1 MYEEGGS
8 EMKNISRIAVRG
20 SIFLL
25 VYRVWRSTPFPTSVW
40 LGIPLLLGMLI
51 VPVFSAQRTLVD
63 LFMGGSAGRL
73 WTEMLLLAWPPLAVF
88 TGVSMLRA
96 ALSALYNITDARF
109 RDRATMQIQ
118 AEVHQKAV
126 SVPLERMEQ
135 AEYYDQ
141 LQRAKGVAGT
151 DLFGVLQNVIAFLRL
166 LFEFIGLFIVTWLA
180 HPIIGALLVGLFSLS
195 FAVRLESDIV
205 VRRLNRDLTQSGRQS
220 DYLREALTKPETV
233 KEMRIFGSMDH
244 LIDKWSGIMRDSLAL
259 RMGARRREIKR
270 GIFVSSVQI
279 IGLIG
284 AVAWMVLQMKSGGFT
299 AGTFVIVF
307 LAMRQAYSISSRM
320 AHPIGKIYIQSS
332 KVYDLVEF
340 LRENQESGKGEADS
354 TVDQSDKEF
363 IQGAYQSLKENGRIV
378 FDNVNYRYAN
388 AVEPALSNICL
399 TLNPGETIALVGEN
413 GAGKSTL
420 VRLLLGLYSPTAGRI
435 TWDGADYKHLDPELL
450 RRSISAVFQDFVRYE
465 TTLRDNIGFGLPD
478 HIRDDTAIRR
488 ALQASGAA
496 YLEGLSGGLDANIGL
511 LSAGGREL
519 SGGQWQR
526 LAIAR
531 AAMRDTQLLVLDEPT
546 AALDPQHETELYHSF
561 REMAEGKTVLFV
573 SHRLGWARFA
583 NRIVVLKD
591 GQIIEEGSHER
602 LMAANGAYAAMFQA
616 QAQWYRGA

>member
-1 MYEEGGS
+1 MD
-8 EMKNISRIAVRG
+8 NNSRSAVRG

-25 VYRVWRSTPFPTSVW
+25 AYRIWRSMPVLLPVW
-40 LGIPLLLGMLI
+40 LGIPLLLGVLI
-51 VPVFSAQRTLVD
+51 VPVFSAQRALVD
-63 LFMGGSAGRL
+63 LFMGGRAGREWAEL
-73 WTEMLLLAWPPLAVF
+73 LLLAWSPLAVI
-88 TGVSMLRA
+88 TGISLLRA
-96 ALSALYNITDARF
+96 ALSALHNVVDARF

-118 AEVHQKAV
+118 SEVHQKAV

-135 AEYYDQ
+135 AEYYDR

-151 DLFGVLQNVIAFLRL
+151 DLFGVLHNVIALLRL
-166 LFEFIGLFIVTWLA
+166 LFEFIGLFIVAWLA
-180 HPIIGALLVGLFSLS
+180 HPIIGALLMVVFSLS

-233 KEMRIFGSMDH
+233 KEMRIFGSLDY
-244 LIDKWSGIMRDSLAL
+244 LIGKWSGIMRDSLAL
-259 RMGARRREIKR
+259 RMDARRREIKR

-284 AVAWMVLQMKSGGFT
+284 AVAWMVLQMKSGEFT
-299 AGTFVIVF
+299 AGTFIIVF
-307 LAMRQAYSISSRM
+307 LAMRQAYSISGRM
-320 AHPIGKIYIQSS
+320 AHPTSKIYIQST
-332 KVYDLVEF
+332 KVYDLAEF
-340 LRENQESGKGEADS
+340 LNENQESLKAESIS
-354 TVDQSDKEF
+354 TVDQTDKEL
-363 IQGAYQSLKENGRIV
+363 ILRANQAPKENGQII

-388 AVEPALSNICL
+388 AVKPALSNICL
-399 TLNPGETIALVGEN
+399 TLNPGETVALVGEN

-420 VRLLLGLYSPTAGRI
+420 VRLLLGLYCPTAGRI
-435 TWDGADYKHLDPELL
+435 TWDGADYKQLNPVLL

-465 TTLRDNIGFGLPD
+465 TTLRDNVGFGLPD
-478 HIRDDTAIRR
+478 HIRNDAAIHG
-488 ALQASGAA
+488 AMKASGTA
-496 YLEGLSGGLDANIGL
+496 YLEGLTGGLDAKIGL

-531 AAMRDTQLLVLDEPT
+531 AALRDTQLLVLDEPT

-561 REMAEGKTVLFV
+561 REMAKGKTVLFV

-583 NRIVVLKD
+583 NRIVVLKN
-591 GQIIEEGSHER
+591 GEIVEEGSHEM
-602 LMAANGAYAAMFQA
+602 LLAADGAYAAMFRA

>member
-1 MYEEGGS
+1 
-8 EMKNISRIAVRG
+8 MKKNSRTAIKVSISLLIYRFWRG
-20 SIFLL
+20 MPVL
-25 VYRVWRSTPFPTSVW
+25 STVW
-40 LGIPLLLGMLI
+40 LGIPLLLGVLI
-51 VPVFSAQRTLVD
+51 IPGFSAQRKLVD
-63 LFMGGSAGRL
+63 LFVSGSAGRL
-73 WTEMLLLAWPPLAVF
+73 WTEMLLLAWPPLAIF
-88 TGVSMLRA
+88 TGVSLLHA
-96 ALSALYNITDARF
+96 AFSALHNIIDARF

-118 AEVHQKAV
+118 AEVHQKSV

-135 AEYYDQ
+135 AEYYDL

-166 LFEFIGLFIVTWLA
+166 LFEFIGLFIVVWLA
-180 HPIIGALLVGLFSLS
+180 HPIIGALLVVVFSLS

-220 DYLREALTKPETV
+220 DYLREALSKPETV
-233 KEMRIFGSMDH
+233 KEMRIFGSLDY
-244 LIDKWSGIMRDSLAL
+244 LIGKWSGIMRDSLAL
-259 RMGARRREIKR
+259 RMDARRREIKR

-299 AGTFVIVF
+299 AGTFVIIF
-307 LAMRQAYSISSRM
+307 LAMRQAYNISGRM

-332 KVYDLVEF
+332 KVYDLVEY
-340 LRENQESGKGEADS
+340 LRANQESETTS
-354 TVDQSDKEF
+354 TVDHTDKEM
-363 IQGAYQSLKENGRIV
+363 ISDTYQAPKENGQIV
-378 FDNVNYRYAN
+378 FHNVNYRYAN
-388 AVEPALSNICL
+388 AVEPVLRNICL
-399 TLNPGETIALVGEN
+399 TLSPGETVALVGEN

-420 VRLLLGLYSPTAGRI
+420 VRLLLGLYYPTAGRI
-435 TWDGADYKHLDPELL
+435 TWDGVDYKQLDRDLL
-450 RRSISAVFQDFVRYE
+450 RRSISAVFQDFVQYE
-465 TTLRDNIGFGLPD
+465 TTLRDNVGFGLPD
-478 HIRDDTAIRR
+478 HIRNDSAIRH
-488 ALQASGAA
+488 ALQASGIAD
-496 YLEGLSGGLDANIGL
+496 LEGLSGGLDAPIGL

-531 AAMRDTQLLVLDEPT
+531 AALCNSQLLVLDEPT

-561 REMAEGKTVLFV
+561 RKMAKGKTVLLV

-591 GQIIEEGSHER
+591 GQIVEEGSHEK
-602 LMAANGAYAAMFQA
+602 LQAADGAYASMFRA
-616 QAQWYRGA
+616 QAQWYQRA